1 MSVALSTAGCS
12 GSSVTLKYGILAPA
26 GEPAMSS
33 RDTATDAR
41 TKVRANLITS
51 RVHGPPGIGSGATR
65 EIGVDSRPDGA
76 TFSGSMTEKHH
87 FATSQVRAGLG
98 ALQALIFEYLEDLE
112 INGRS
117 ELTSK
122 RYGGALRTFA
132 DWLAF
137 QVRRPLSELGV
148 DDITEER
155 LRLYR
160 LFLARRR
167 DQRSGRPLS
176 AATRNG
182 HQIALRGF
190 LTYCARRRKLDVPDP
205 TENLELAKE
214 RDTEIRHLAR
224 DEFERMLSAVD
235 LSRPNGLRD
244 RVLLETLFGTG
255 VRVSELAGLT
265 IRQVDLE
272 RREIEV
278 VGKGGRSRLVVL
290 TEEAA
295 GWVRRYLEQR
305 KDDHPALFVGS
316 SRKGLG
322 ALGVRQIER
331 IVGAAAQRAGLPFAV
346 SPHWLRHSRLTIVA
360 RHSGVHAAQRIA
372 GHASLQTTARYLHV
386 TDAQLKSLYDQA
398 EKADKSS

>member
-1 MSVALSTAGCS
+1 MS
-12 GSSVTLKYGILAPA
+12 
-26 GEPAMSS
+26 
-33 RDTATDAR
+33 
-41 TKVRANLITS
+41 
-51 RVHGPPGIGSGATR
+51 
-65 EIGVDSRPDGA
+65 
-76 TFSGSMTEKHH
+76 EKHH
-87 FATSQVRAGLG
+87 FATSEVSG
-98 ALQALIFEYLEDLE
+98 LQALVFEYLEDLE

-117 ELTSK
+117 DLTAK

-137 QVRRPLSELGV
+137 QVRKPVTALQIA
-148 DDITEER
+148 DITDEH

-167 DQRSGRPLS
+167 DARSGRPLA

-182 HQIALRGF
+182 HQIAMRGF
-190 LTYCARRRKLDVPDP
+190 LSYCARRRKLDVPDP
-205 TENLELAKE
+205 DETLQLAKE
-214 RDTEIRHLAR
+214 RDVEIRHLAR
-224 DEFERMLSAVD
+224 DEFERMLASVD

-244 RVLLETLFGTG
+244 RAILETLFGSG
-255 VRVSELAGLT
+255 VRVSELAALT

-278 VGKGGRSRLVVL
+278 VGKGGHSRLVVL

-295 GWVRRYLEQR
+295 GWLRRSIEQR
-305 KDDHPALFVGS
+305 QDDHAALFVGV
-316 SRKGLG
+316 RGKELR

-331 IVGAAAQRAGLPFAV
+331 IVGAAARRAGLPFSV

-372 GHASLQTTARYLHV
+372 GHASLQTTSRYLHV

-398 EKADKSS
+398 EKADRGS